1 MIFNYNSIID
11 IKKIK
16 RLTKIKK
23 LKILDFGCGTGVWSE
38 EDIKSKDVEKII
50 LYDKNKLLI
59 KFLKKKYN
67 QKKIEINFNFKNI
80 VKKKNYNLVILS
92 SVIQYMNIL
101 KFKKLIEA
109 LNKNKKKQNKKL
121 FIIITDIPT
130 LPRAFEFFLM
140 PFFNLKRFFFSFKI
154 IFNNEYQKLDY
165 YLHNRN
171 DFIFLKKKFDFKYS
185 KNIHDLKYLRYS
197 LILKSK

>member
-67 QKKIEINFNFKNI
+67 QKKIEINFNFKNL
-80 VKKKNYNLVILS
+80 VKKKN
-92 SVIQYMNIL
+92 
-101 KFKKLIEA
+101 
-109 LNKNKKKQNKKL
+109 
-121 FIIITDIPT
+121 
-130 LPRAFEFFLM
+130 
-140 PFFNLKRFFFSFKI
+140 
-154 IFNNEYQKLDY
+154 
-165 YLHNRN
+165 
-171 DFIFLKKKFDFKYS
+171 
-185 KNIHDLKYLRYS
+185 
-197 LILKSK
+197 